1 MIFSASRTNREP
13 NKQIGF
19 PSRYIQ
25 YFDTLDSI
33 KIDGDVSVQT
43 STVPEHNN
51 TLASSI
57 SVETISQTVIN
68 SVLQKFHNSNI
79 FGSHQENYSTSINL
93 ASPLAEQGK
102 ASSNKPD
109 ILDKYIL
116 VFSGAGIRYPIFL
129 GIYDALRQSK
139 LANAPSAIFGT
150 SGGAIAGLYIKI
162 YEELLAPLIDLL
174 EQLKASNNIPRN
186 LDKQHKKI
194 FKFTEFEQQQLG
206 HNKLGSSILLMSW
219 LFDYDRL
226 IYPHPKSRNVIARLT
241 NKLKQVLNLLKYYG
255 VYLWRA
261 DILLLEVI
269 KIYLKLNYFV
279 ICLLQ
284 KECPK
289 SKREQLLKSINLL
302 DKTQHHILRKF
313 QLPRL
318 KQPLTKANAYMA
330 EYSSKLNK
338 YLYKE
343 IPHLFINDFIHLTKT
358 DIITHSIDESIQKHD
373 MIVKHFASA
382 TNINL
387 KHFELLNSE
396 DEYLYWT
403 VSYALAS
410 ASAPVY
416 FSPTF
421 TYSPSK
427 KQLFWYVDGGLSK
440 QLPIDEAVD
449 YARAN
454 SIPVVIVVNMS
465 NTRAATEKMDT
476 SILGQSK
483 GLSYLI
489 EKGYLLPP
497 DETREQIKGFLHY
510 AGKLIETVLRTNTI
524 EAIDDIISYYTDKQE
539 DQNNTRASHYEEDLI
554 EHLFNREQ
562 YYYKLNFDANLT
574 LVKLGQIEVGNS
586 RAVLLVA
593 RNQES
598 KQLLKIIFVDVAAAD
613 ISSMLYIDE
622 FIQDFQYRY
631 SLYQYGYT
639 IGEHVAKLFD
649 LNGFK
654 RAERSSLSS

>member
-1 MIFSASRTNREP
+1 MIYGEP
-13 NKQIGF
+13 NKRISSLF
-19 PSRYIQ
+19 RYIQ
-25 YFDTLDSI
+25 YPDGFDNFNDSSGLTKTQSNLILNHTDTLA
-33 KIDGDVSVQT
+33 
-43 STVPEHNN
+43 P
-51 TLASSI
+51 SI
-57 SVETISQTVIN
+57 SVETISQTVVN
-68 SVLQKFHNSNI
+68 SVLQKFHESDFFNNRKNVLLGAGMLS
-79 FGSHQENYSTSINL
+79 STLNQSELDSDKLN
-93 ASPLAEQGK
+93 
-102 ASSNKPD
+102 

-129 GIYDALRQSK
+129 GIYDALRQ
-139 LANAPSAIFGT
+139 LRLVNPPSAIFGT

-162 YEELLAPLIDLL
+162 YEELLKPLVDLL
-174 EQLKASNNIPRN
+174 EQLKTSNDISK
-186 LDKQHKKI
+186 LSDKKYKKI
-194 FKFTEFEQQQLG
+194 FKFSEFEQQLKQ

-219 LFDYDRL
+219 LFDYDKL
-226 IYPHPKSRNVIARLT
+226 IYPNPKSRNIIVKLT
-241 NKLKQVLNLLKYYG
+241 NKLKQVLNLLRYYG

-261 DILLLEVI
+261 DILLLEII

-284 KECPK
+284 NECPK
-289 SKREQLLKSINLL
+289 SKREQLLKTINLL
-302 DKTQHHILRKF
+302 NKIQQHVLKKF
-313 QLPRL
+313 SLSRL
-318 KQPLTKANAYMA
+318 KQHVTKANAYMA

-338 YLYKE
+338 YLHRE
-343 IPHLFINDFIHLTKT
+343 IPHLFISDFVYLTKT
-358 DIITHSIDESIQKHD
+358 DIITHSMNESIQKHD
-373 MIVKHFASA
+373 VVVRHFAST

-387 KHFELLNSE
+387 KCFELLNSE
-396 DEYLYWT
+396 NEYLYWT
-403 VSYALAS
+403 ISYALAS

-440 QLPIDEAVD
+440 QLPIDEAVN
-449 YARAN
+449 YARSN

-510 AGKLIETVLRTNTI
+510 AGRLIETILRTNTI
-524 EAIDDIISYYTDKQE
+524 EAIDDIISYYSDERKS
-539 DQNNTRASHYEEDLI
+539 QNGNYSSHYGEDLI
-554 EHLFNREQ
+554 EYLFNHEQ
-562 YYYKLNFDANLT
+562 YYYKLNFDSNLT
-574 LVKLGQIEVGNS
+574 LVKLGQIEIGNS

-598 KQLLKIIFVDVAAAD
+598 KQLLKIIFIDVAAAD
-613 ISSMLYIDE
+613 ISSMLYINE
-622 FIQDFQYRY
+622 FVQDFQYRY
-631 SLYQYGYT
+631 SLYQYGYI

-654 RAERSSLSS
+654 RAERNNLGS